1 MSHSDQDQIQEL
13 EIKIAYL
20 EQNLE
25 DFNKIVTDQQTQLSM
40 LERAVKH
47 LNSRLEQ
54 VSGPDIRS
62 SADETPPPHY

>member
-62 SADETPPPHY
+62 SADESPPPHY